1 MTHLSYYQFQ
11 AQARGVRN
19 AADVANMAAARAYLY
34 NRTVL
39 PWLPPEPSGRIVELA
54 CGHGSLLHWL
64 RSRGYTEVVGI
75 DSSPEQVALAKT
87 SGTQVI
93 CGEVNEWFCKQ
104 EPDSIDCFLAVDLIE
119 HLPKDDFMLML
130 SEIVRTL
137 RPGGSCILRFPNG
150 DSPFVGRNLFNDI
163 THVWTYTPNCLCSL
177 AAMHGYGRVEFLD
190 ESLTGLRDHRWLK
203 VPLAR
208 ISRALLRMW
217 VCAATRERIEFL
229 GPHLWARIVK

>member
-11 AQARGVRN
+11 AQARGVHS
-19 AADVANMAAARAYLY
+19 AADVANIARERAYLY
-34 NRTVL
+34 DRTLL
-39 PWLPPEPSGRIVELA
+39 PWLPADMAAPIVELA

-64 RSRGYTEVVGI
+64 RSRGYRDVLGI
-75 DSSPEQVALAKT
+75 DSSREQVLLAET
-87 SGTQVI
+87 TGARVI
-93 CGEVNEWFCKQ
+93 CGEVNRWLLDQK
-104 EPDSIDCFLAVDLIE
+104 PASVDAILAVDLIE
-119 HLPKDDFMLML
+119 HLGKDDFMVML
-130 SEIVRTL
+130 SQVARIL

-177 AAMHGYGRVEFLD
+177 ASMHGFTRVDFAD

-208 ISRALLRMW
+208 VCRALLRVW
-217 VCAATRERIEFL
+217 VRAATRERIDFW
-229 GPHLWARIVK
+229 GPHLWARIVR